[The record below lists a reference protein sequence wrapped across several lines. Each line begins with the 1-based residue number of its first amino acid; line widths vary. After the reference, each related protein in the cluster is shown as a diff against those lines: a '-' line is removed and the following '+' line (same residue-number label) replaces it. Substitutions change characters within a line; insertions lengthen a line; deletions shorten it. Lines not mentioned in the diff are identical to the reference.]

1 MKTTAVGVALCVS
14 LAACSS
20 SKLSSESESEAT
32 PVIQSS
38 AGIYTGPLSTQQRL
52 TLLTKLDGSAYLFYR
67 TPSASR
73 PAIDDVV
80 IVRNAEQ
87 AKDGKYQSKQATRY
101 RLVQPRKATPVQV
114 DIDFARSPAVSGFVA
129 VPGDKADNVAFNAS
143 PRLILGEP
151 PSLASVQGMY
161 SGTGS
166 SLQGT
171 TATQVTVTS
180 SGLLAGKTANGCE
193 FRGTL
198 TPSSGI
204 TAYDVSVTY
213 SGAPC
218 IDANATVS
226 GAAVLDESQ
235 LLVALPHANRSDV
248 FVFAGAR

>member
-20 SKLSSESESEAT
+20 SKLSSESEAT

-67 TPSASR
+67 TPSAAR

-143 PRLILGEP
+143 PALILGEP
-151 PSLASVQGMY
+151 PSLASIQGMY

-166 SLQGT
+166 SLQGAT
-171 TATQVTVTS
+171 STQVTVTS

-204 TAYDVSVTY
+204 TAYDVAVTY

-235 LLVALPHANRSDV
+235 LLVALPRPNRSDV
-248 FVFAGAR
+248 FVFAGTR